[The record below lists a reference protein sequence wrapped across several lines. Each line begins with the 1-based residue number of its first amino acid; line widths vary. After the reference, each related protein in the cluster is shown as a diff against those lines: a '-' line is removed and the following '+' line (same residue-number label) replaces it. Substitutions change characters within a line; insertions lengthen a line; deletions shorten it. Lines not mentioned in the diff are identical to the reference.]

1 MKFFTR
7 DWCQGKMTDEEA
19 EAVIPTYQRHLDKL
33 DLPESIRELAGLNPH
48 DAYILD
54 TEHEPREGTLRLR
67 LRCGDLQIG
76 YFDATLAFTHA
87 ILTSVDAATLV
98 RARYPAKFE
107 ILYDEVDKVASAA
120 FEYRLLL
127 YPTGE
132 VSIGFN
138 QVAIARRPVADRQ
151 AV

>member
-7 DWCQGKMTDEEA
+7 EWCQGNMADEEA
-19 EAVIPTYQRHLDKL
+19 EAVIPTYQRHLDKIY
-33 DLPESIRELAGLNPH
+33 LPESIRELAGLNPH
-48 DAYILD
+48 DAHILD
-54 TEHEPREGTLRLR
+54 IEHVPRESILRVR

-76 YFDATLAFTHA
+76 YFDATLVFTHA
-87 ILTSVDAATLV
+87 ILTSADAATLA

-107 ILYDEVDKVASAA
+107 ILHDEVDRVASDV

-132 VSIGFN
+132 VSIGFK
-138 QVAIARRPVADRQ
+138 QVTIVRRPVADRQ